1 MLTIFDANGI
11 DVYPIANVEPESF
24 CITHK
29 NGGDCTLNFEVAM
42 TDPIYF
48 KIAEELQIQYQ
59 DKRYCVK
66 KINNESIE
74 CELDFDFLKARFY
87 KEYKR
92 TEDTLQHI
100 FDEHLPSG
108 WSAINAGLVGA
119 RRTVELENGGT
130 DYDVIMR
137 ALEVYKV
144 AYEWNHTEK
153 TVTVIKPE
161 NIQSEGEFLTD
172 ELNLRRIDFKGDS
185 TSYITRLYPY
195 GKDGMTI
202 ADVNDGKEYV
212 ENFEYSDKIICGVW
226 KDERY
231 TVAQNLK
238 DDALE
243 RLKTLAFPTR
253 SYECD
258 VIDLAKID
266 TEYSFL
272 NFQLYRMVTLID
284 RDRGTKV
291 DHQVVEYKEY
301 PLKPELNVVTLSS
314 VAEKIQTQIK
324 TQISSV
330 TEVIAKEQYKLNE
343 FIRDVDT
350 NYAKIENVYTKGET
364 ETRIKSEITQTANE
378 INLEV
383 SKKVGKDEVISRI
396 NQSSEA
402 ITIQAKKVNL
412 NGYVTLTNLSTEGQ
426 TTINGGNLKTGVIRS
441 TNGRLIYDLN
451 AARQTVYDAS
461 GNKLMTLD
469 TRGQG
474 FYDGDRYIGYMG
486 RSFWGPNPSKKGI
499 AFNLETEGDY
509 LTWGYRTPG
518 SDSYTVQF
526 IYSPRGDLGYSPGL
540 QLGCNFYGNSY
551 CFVLDKSGTTETV
564 SYNNGGGIRT
574 TNGFIVCQ
582 KTGGTDNTIARFNA
596 DGNIDFYRSL
606 DMHGYTILNQ
616 SDIRLKSNIS
626 STDVCGLDII
636 NALECK
642 KFDWIES
649 GEHQKIGLIAQQVEK
664 IEPSLVDIND
674 DDGHYSL
681 KTVELVPY
689 LIKAVQELSAQV
701 KELQGIKIRKARS
714 TDYYVYQDI
723 FSVEEKIKYTKSLQK
738 KQKQQETEKTPIV
751 IEGSRNSGKI

>member
-1 MLTIFDANGI
+1 MLIIFAANGI
-11 DVYPIANVEPESF
+11 DIYPIVNVEPESF

-29 NGGDCTLNFEVAM
+29 NGGDCTLNFEVAT
-42 TDPIYF
+42 TDPIYS
-48 KIAEELQIQYQ
+48 KIAEELQVQYNE
-59 DKRYCVK
+59 KRYCVK
-66 KINNESIE
+66 KINNESVE
-74 CELDFDFLKARFY
+74 CALDFDFLKARFY

-108 WSAINAGLVGA
+108 WKAINAGLVGA

-161 NIQSEGEFLTD
+161 NIQPEGEFLTD

-185 TSYITRLYPY
+185 TDYITRLYPY
-195 GKDGMTI
+195 GKDGLTI

-231 TVAQNLK
+231 TVSQNLK

-243 RLKTLAFPTR
+243 RIKTLAFPTR

-266 TEYSFL
+266 SSYSFL
-272 NFQLYRMVTLID
+272 DFQLYRMVTLID
-284 RDRGTKV
+284 RERGTRV
-291 DHQVVEYKEY
+291 DHRVVEYKEY

-364 ETRIKSEITQTANE
+364 ETRIKSEITQTANQ

-396 NQSSEA
+396 NQSAEA

-426 TTINGGNLKTGVIRS
+426 TSINGGNLKTGVIRS
-441 TNGRLIYDLN
+441 TNGRLTFNLN
-451 AARQTVYDAS
+451 SAVLSVLDNS
-461 GNKLMTLD
+461 DSKLMELSSV
-469 TRGQG
+469 GQS
-474 FYDGDRYIGYMG
+474 FYFEGKHIGYVG
-486 RSFWGPNPSKKGI
+486 RGGWKPDPSKRGI
-499 AFNLETEGDY
+499 LFNLETDGDY
-509 LTWGYRTPG
+509 MAWAYKKEGNVDPV
-518 SDSYTVQF
+518 VQL
-526 IYSPRGDLGYSPGL
+526 IYAPRGNIGYSPGL
-540 QLGCNFYGNSY
+540 NLGCNFYTNAFN
-551 CFVLDKSGTTETV
+551 FVLDKNNTTETV

-574 TNGFIVCQ
+574 ANAFSICQ
-582 KTGGTDNTIARFNA
+582 KTGGTDNTITRFNA
-596 DGNIDFYRSL
+596 SGNVDMYRNL
-606 DMHGYTILNQ
+606 DIHGYSILNQ
-616 SDIRLKSNIS
+616 SDARLKTNIHN
-626 STDVCGLDII
+626 TDVYGLDVI

-649 GEHQKIGLIAQQVEK
+649 GEHQKIGLIAQQVE
-664 IEPSLVDIND
+664 EVESSLVDINA

-701 KELQGIKIRKARS
+701 KELQGVKVGKIYSAS
-714 TDYYVYQDI
+714 GDVYQDA
-723 FSVEEKIKYTKSLQK
+723 FSIDEKIAYAKSLQE
-738 KQKQQETEKTPIV
+738 KQKVKAAKPEPLEIKKEKKV
-751 IEGSRNSGKI
+751 KQ

>member
-11 DVYPIANVEPESF
+11 DIYPIVNIEPESF
-24 CITHK
+24 CVTHK
-29 NGGDCTLNFEVAM
+29 NGGDCTLNFEVAT
-42 TDPIYF
+42 TDPIYS
-48 KIAEELQIQYQ
+48 KIAEELQVQYKE
-59 DKRYCVK
+59 KRYCVK

-74 CELDFDFLKARFY
+74 CALDFDFLKARFY

-92 TEDTLQHI
+92 TENTLQHI

-108 WSAINAGLVGA
+108 WKAINAGLVGI

-144 AYEWNHTEK
+144 AYEWNHAEK

-161 NIQSEGEFLTD
+161 NVQPEGEFLTD

-185 TSYITRLYPY
+185 TAYITRLYPY
-195 GKDGMTI
+195 GKDGLTI
-202 ADVNDGKEYV
+202 ADVNDGKEYI
-212 ENFEYSDKIICGVW
+212 ENFEYSDKVICGVW

-266 TEYSFL
+266 SNYSFL
-272 NFQLYRMVTLID
+272 SFQLYRMVTLID
-284 RDRGTKV
+284 RERGARV
-291 DHQVVEYKEY
+291 DHRVVEYKEY

-364 ETRIKSEITQTANE
+364 ETRIKSEITQTAKE

-402 ITIQAKKVNL
+402 ITIQARKVNL
-412 NGYVTLTNLSTEGQ
+412 AGYVTLTNLSTEGQ
-426 TTINGGNLKTGVIRS
+426 TTINGGNIKTGIIRS

-451 AARQTVYDAS
+451 SARQTVYDTS

-469 TRGQG
+469 INGQG
-474 FYDGDRYIGYMG
+474 FYDGNRRIGYVG
-486 RSFWGPNPSKKGI
+486 RSYWKQDPSKKGI
-499 AFNLETEGDY
+499 VFNLETEGDY
-509 LTWGYRTPG
+509 LCWGYRLSN
-518 SDSYTVQF
+518 SDSFSVQF
-526 IYSPRGDLGYSPGL
+526 LYDPRGHLGYSPGL
-540 QLGCNFYGNSY
+540 QLGCNFYSNSHN
-551 CFVLDKSGTTETV
+551 FIVDDAKTTETV

-574 TNGFIVCQ
+574 ASSFVICQ
-582 KTGGTDNTIARFNA
+582 KTGGIDNTITRFNA
-596 DGNIDFYRSL
+596 DGNIDYYRSL
-606 DMHGYTILNQ
+606 DMHGYSILNQ
-616 SDIRLKSNIS
+616 SDVRLKNNIE
-626 STDVCGLDII
+626 STDICGLDII

-649 GEHQKIGLIAQQVEK
+649 GEHQKIGLIAQQVEEV
-664 IEPSLVDIND
+664 EPTLVDINTV
-674 DDGHYSL
+674 DGHYSL

-701 KELQGIKIRKARS
+701 KELKGVKERKTRS
-714 TDYYVYQDI
+714 TNRTSYQDT
-723 FSVEEKIKYTKSLQK
+723 FSIEEKTRYTKSLQE
-738 KQKQQETEKTPIV
+738 KQKQQETEKIPIV
-751 IEGSRNSGKI
+751 IEGSGKSGKV

>member
-1 MLTIFDANGI
+1 MLTIFAANGI
-11 DVYPIANVEPESF
+11 DIYQIVNVEPESF

-29 NGGDCTLNFEVAM
+29 NGGDCTLNFEVAT
-42 TDPIYF
+42 TDPIYS
-48 KIAEELQIQYQ
+48 KIAEELQVQYNE
-59 DKRYCVK
+59 KRYCVK
-66 KINNESIE
+66 KINNESVE
-74 CELDFDFLKARFY
+74 CALDFDFLKARFY

-108 WSAINAGLVGA
+108 WKAINAGLVGA

-161 NIQSEGEFLTD
+161 NIQPEGEFLTD

-185 TSYITRLYPY
+185 TDYITRLYPY
-195 GKDGMTI
+195 GKDGLTI

-231 TVAQNLK
+231 TVSQNLK

-266 TEYSFL
+266 SSYSFL
-272 NFQLYRMVTLID
+272 DFQLYRMVTLID
-284 RDRGTKV
+284 RERGTRV
-291 DHQVVEYKEY
+291 DHRVVEYKEY

-364 ETRIKSEITQTANE
+364 ETRIKSEITQTANQ

-396 NQSSEA
+396 NQSAEA

-426 TTINGGNLKTGVIRS
+426 TSINGGNLRTGVIRS
-441 TNGRLIYDLN
+441 TNGRLTFNLN
-451 AARQTVYDAS
+451 SANMMVLDAS
-461 GNKLMTLD
+461 NNKLMELNSS
-469 TRGQG
+469 GQC
-474 FYDGDRYIGYMG
+474 FYDGSRYIGYMG
-486 RSFWGPNPSKKGI
+486 RSHWKSDPNKKGI

-509 LTWGYRTPG
+509 LTWGYRKAG
-518 SDSYTVQF
+518 ANEYTVQF
-526 IYSPRGDLGYSPGL
+526 IYTPRGDFGYSPGL
-540 QLGCNFYGNSY
+540 QLGCNLYSNAY
-551 CFVLDKSGTTETV
+551 YFVMDKAGTTETV
-564 SYNNGGGIRT
+564 SYSNGGGIRT
-574 TNGFIVCQ
+574 TNSFVICK
-582 KTGGTDNTIARFNA
+582 KTGGTDDTIARFNA
-596 DGNIDFYRSL
+596 SGNVDMYRNL
-606 DMHGYTILNQ
+606 DIHGYSILNQ
-616 SDIRLKSNIS
+616 SDARLKTNIHN
-626 STDVCGLDII
+626 TDVYGLDVI

-649 GEHQKIGLIAQQVEK
+649 GEHQKIGLIAQQVE
-664 IEPSLVDIND
+664 EVESSLVDINA

-689 LIKAVQELSAQV
+689 LIKAVQELSVQV
-701 KELQGIKIRKARS
+701 KELQGVKVGKIYSAS
-714 TDYYVYQDI
+714 GDVYQDA
-723 FSVEEKIKYTKSLQK
+723 FSTDEKIAYAKSLQE
-738 KQKQQETEKTPIV
+738 KQKVKATKPEPLEIKKEKKV
-751 IEGSRNSGKI
+751 KQ